1 MSLLSLVESL
11 AYSVGL
17 NKPTQVMGAPGR
29 EMAEVRQVADETG
42 EELARRVQWG
52 DLTRTAT
59 ISGEGRIALP
69 SDFGRLV
76 EGIAVTAGGKPVRP
90 LTRGEWANLPASVGA
105 PRYFLL
111 EDDAITLWPG
121 LASGA
126 SAVVTYQSRNWVSN
140 GQARFTADGQSPVM
154 DEALFLKGMI
164 VRWRRMKSMP
174 YQDEEA
180 EYEAALA
187 QYAGFDD
194 RGRLR

>member
-17 NKPTQVMGAPGR
+17 NKPAQVIGAPGR

-59 ISGEGRIALP
+59 ISGTGKVALP

-76 EGIAVTAGGKPVRP
+76 EGIAVTADGKPVRP
-90 LTRGEWANLPASVGA
+90 LTRGEWANLPASVGT

-111 EDDAITLWPG
+111 EDDAITLWPEG
-121 LASGA
+121 P
-126 SAVVTYQSRNWVSN
+126 AVVTYQSKNWTSN

-164 VRWRRMKSMP
+164 VRWRRNKGMAYS
-174 YQDEEA
+174 DEEA

-187 QYAGFDD
+187 HYAGYDD